1 VPDEEILRRAS
12 YGPSSPVVGERGAR
26 TRRRIVDVTL
36 ELFAAR
42 SFHETSVDDIAKS
55 AGISRATLYQYF
67 GSKDEIFIELM
78 EECGSALMRVVR
90 RLGPLGAD
98 TQGFDNLHWWLGE
111 WAWVYDKYV
120 TMFVQWAHVDSSE
133 TTLKPMINKFVDAYV
148 TRVAKRLESSG
159 VEGLEPQHAAA
170 ALETLVTRFN
180 YLRHSPVTAGLN
192 QDVLLDGL
200 AVVVQLALFPG
211 TSAQVLAS
219 LELESG
225 EAAWQVPADRP
236 PPERS
241 ARFDDLSARARRTV
255 KELIDAACRIF
266 AVRGYHAANIDAVV
280 AEAGFA
286 RGTFYKYFRDK
297 LDLLTAVAE
306 EACADLVEVLA
317 RFGDIT
323 PGPDAHA
330 ELRAWLRAY
339 LPSHSRYLGVLR
351 VWAERQPE
359 DPTLTAL
366 SLQVGRELEAALATV
381 LGRVARPYP
390 LNIKAAALV
399 LHVMLEQVPVA
410 VPEGAGGASEDE
422 VIEIV
427 ALFIERGLLNG
438 TPVSHRADSVVT
450 TAKKS
455 A

>member
-1 VPDEEILRRAS
+1 MSSEEILRRAS

-26 TRRRIVDVTL
+26 TRQRIVDVTL
-36 ELFAAR
+36 ELFAAH
-42 SFHETSVDDIAKS
+42 SFHETSVDDIAKA
-55 AGISRATLYQYF
+55 AGVSRATLYQYF

-98 TQGFDNLHWWLGE
+98 LQGFDNLHWWLGE
-111 WAWVYDKYV
+111 WAWVYDKYT
-120 TMFVQWAHVDSSE
+120 TMFVQWARVDSSE
-133 TTLKPMINKFVDAYV
+133 TSLKPMINKFVDAYAA
-148 TRVAKRLESSG
+148 RVAGRLESSG
-159 VEGLEPQHAAA
+159 VEGLELRHAAA
-170 ALETLVTRFN
+170 ALEALVNRFN
-180 YLRHSPVTAGLN
+180 YLRHSPVTAGLDR
-192 QDVLLDGL
+192 DVLLDGL
-200 AVVVQLALFPG
+200 AVVVQLVLFPE

-225 EAAWQVPADRP
+225 ETAQQVL
-236 PPERS
+236 PERLPRVR
-241 ARFDDLSARARRTV
+241 AERFDDLSARARRTV
-255 KELIDAACRIF
+255 EELIDAACRIF

-306 EACADLVEVLA
+306 EACGDLVEVLA
-317 RFGDIT
+317 RFADIR
-323 PGPDAHA
+323 PGPDAHDA
-330 ELRAWLRAY
+330 LRAWLRAY
-339 LPSHSRYLGVLR
+339 LPVHSRYLGVIR

-359 DPTLTAL
+359 DPTLTSL
-366 SLQVGRELEAALATV
+366 SLQVAHELEAALATV
-381 LGRVARPYP
+381 LGRLKRPYP
-390 LNIKAAALV
+390 LNIKAAVLV

-438 TPVSHRADSVVT
+438 KPVSRRRGGAS

>member
-1 VPDEEILRRAS
+1 MSSEEILRRAS

-26 TRRRIVDVTL
+26 TRQRIVDVTL
-36 ELFAAR
+36 DLFAAS
-42 SFHETSVDDIAKS
+42 SFHETSVDDIAKA

-98 TQGFDNLHWWLGE
+98 PQGFDNLHWWLGE
-111 WAWVYDKYV
+111 WAWVYDKYA
-120 TMFVQWAHVDSSE
+120 TMFVQWARVDSSE
-133 TTLKPMINKFVDAYV
+133 TSLKPMISKFVDAYV
-148 TRVAKRLESSG
+148 VRVAKRLESSG
-159 VEGLEPQHAAA
+159 VEGLELRHAAA
-170 ALETLVTRFN
+170 ALEALVNRFN
-180 YLRHSPVTAGLN
+180 YLRHSPVTAGL
-192 QDVLLDGL
+192 DRDALLDGL
-200 AVVVQLALFPG
+200 AVAVQLALFPE
-211 TSAQVLAS
+211 TSAKTLAS

-225 EAAWQVPADRP
+225 DPAQHVLRERVPRVRADRL
-236 PPERS
+236 
-241 ARFDDLSARARRTV
+241 DGLSPRARRTV
-255 KELIDAACRIF
+255 EELIDAACRIF
-266 AVRGYHAANIDAVV
+266 AARGYHAANIDAVV

-306 EACADLVEVLA
+306 KACEDLVEVLA
-317 RFGDIT
+317 RFADIR
-323 PGPDAHA
+323 PGPDAHDA
-330 ELRAWLRAY
+330 LRAWLRGY
-339 LPSHSRYLGVLR
+339 LPVHSRYLGVIR

-359 DPTLTAL
+359 DPTLTSL
-366 SLQVGRELEAALATV
+366 SFQVAHELEAALATV
-381 LGRVARPYP
+381 LGRLKSPYP
-390 LNIKAAALV
+390 LDTKSAVLV
-399 LHVMLEQVPVA
+399 LLVMLEQVPVA
-410 VPEGAGGASEDE
+410 VPEGVSGASEDE

-438 TPVSHRADSVVT
+438 KPVSRRRAGAS

>member
-1 VPDEEILRRAS
+1 MSSEEILRRAS

-26 TRRRIVDVTL
+26 TRQRIVDVTL

-42 SFHETSVDDIAKS
+42 SFHETSVDDIAKA

-98 TQGFDNLHWWLGE
+98 PQGFDNLHWWLGE
-111 WAWVYDKYV
+111 WAWVYDKYA
-120 TMFVQWAHVDSSE
+120 TMFAQWAHVDSAE
-133 TTLKPMINKFVDAYV
+133 TSLKPMINKFVDAYAARV
-148 TRVAKRLESSG
+148 TGRLESSG
-159 VEGLEPQHAAA
+159 VEGLELSHAAA
-170 ALETLVTRFN
+170 ALEALVTRFN
-180 YLRHSPVTAGLN
+180 YLRHSPVTAGLD
-192 QDVLLDGL
+192 QDALLDGL
-200 AVVVQLALFPG
+200 AVVVQLVLFPG
-211 TSAQVLAS
+211 TPAQALAS

-225 EAAWQVPADRP
+225 ETARQALPETLPRARAD
-236 PPERS
+236 
-241 ARFDDLSARARRTV
+241 RFDDLSPRARRTV
-255 KELIDAACRIF
+255 EELIDAACRIF
-266 AVRGYHAANIDAVV
+266 AVRGYHAANIDVVV

-306 EACADLVEVLA
+306 TACEDLVEVFA
-317 RFGDIT
+317 RFADIR
-323 PGPDAHA
+323 PGPDAPTA
-330 ELRAWLRAY
+330 LRTWLRAY
-339 LPSHSRYLGVLR
+339 LPVHKRYLGVIR
-351 VWAERQPE
+351 VWTERQPE
-359 DPTLTAL
+359 DPTLTSL
-366 SLQVGRELEAALATV
+366 SIQVSHALEAALATV
-381 LGRVARPYP
+381 LGHLERPYP
-390 LNIKAAALV
+390 VDIKAAVLL

-410 VPEGAGGASEDE
+410 VPEGARGASEDE

-427 ALFIERGLLNG
+427 ALFVERGLLNG
-438 TPVSHRADSVVT
+438 TPVSRRRAGAS